1 MRFDPSLRYDQ
12 QPERYIYMTLECRNA
27 IEAMRGVLPSDESP
41 DPEPYFQ
48 VQNLFNHFCSGGVMV
63 RGHDHEKR
71 RQPGNPTLFQWKT
84 RSVRIGGYYISKGQ
98 FLAAG
103 ATFKKDLKGK
113 SSQFYAACAAEAEVL
128 GFSLE
133 QFLQSDPHVT

>member
-1 MRFDPSLRYDQ
+1 MRFDHSLRYDQ

-27 IEAMRGVLPSDESP
+27 IEAMPGVLPSGENP

-48 VQNLFNHFCSGGVMV
+48 VQNLFNHFCAGGVMV
-63 RGHDHEKR
+63 HGYHHEKR

-84 RSVRIGGYYISKGQ
+84 WSVRTGGYYISKDQ
-98 FLAAG
+98 FLAVG
-103 ATFKKDLKGK
+103 AAYKKDLKGK
-113 SSQFYAACAAEAEVL
+113 SKQFYAACAADAEAL

-133 QFLQSDPHVT
+133 YFLQSDPHGT

>member
-27 IEAMRGVLPSDESP
+27 IEAMRGMLPSGENP

-71 RQPGNPTLFQWKT
+71 RQPGNPTIFQWKT

-98 FLAAG
+98 FLAAD

-113 SSQFYAACAAEAEVL
+113 STQFYAACAVEAEAL

-133 QFLQSDPHVT
+133 HFFQGDPYGT